1 MNTEKN
7 SIIAKRYAKSLLDLT
22 KEGKVSITEISESLK
37 NAETILKNSND
48 LFNAMTNPII
58 SAKDKEDII
67 DAVFSQDVNETIRNT
82 LKLLI
87 NKNRFGLV
95 YSIVKIFGELLD
107 ELNNTVNVDVV
118 CAVELEEEKKNLIQ
132 QKLKEK
138 LHKIVNV
145 EYKKDE
151 SIIAGLIYKIGD
163 DVIDTSL
170 QHKLE
175 EIKKE
180 IIK

>member
-7 SIIAKRYAKSLLDLT
+7 SIIAKRYAKSLLDIS
-22 KEGKVSITEISESLK
+22 KETQLPTETLLQDLK
-37 NAETILKNSND
+37 NVETILKNSDD

-58 SAKDKEDII
+58 SAKDKEEII
-67 DAVFSQDVNETIRNT
+67 DAVFQQDTTATTRNT

-87 NKNRFGLV
+87 NKNRFNLIF
-95 YSIVKIFGELLD
+95 SIVKIFAELLD
-107 ELNNTVNVDVV
+107 ELNNTINVNVT
-118 CAVELEEEKKNLIQ
+118 CAVELDEEKKNQIQ

-138 LHKIVNV
+138 LNKIVHV
-145 EYKKDE
+145 EYTKDD

-170 QHKLE
+170 QHKIE